1 MNNLTMVLGIL
12 SDINKPDHQKYF
24 YVDKDKSIRIMVL
37 EDGIWNVSS
46 TIEFKVLENKKV
58 IENE

>member
-1 MNNLTMVLGIL
+1 MPNLTMVLGIL
-12 SDINKPDHQKYF
+12 SDIKKPDHQKYF

-37 EDGIWNVSS
+37 EDFEWIVNT

>member
-1 MNNLTMVLGIL
+1 MVLGIL